1 VARIE
6 NRAHLIRWVIASRQ
20 FADEVPMTLAEILAG
35 EISPELVPVE
45 NGEKLQ
51 STEAAIGRYELQDFG
66 LLYTLRFG
74 FRPSKIACMALHAW
88 KDERAGEWPPGF
100 PPTGGAR
107 TESVKFGPG
116 LKYSCGVFCL
126 RPVQALGDAQ
136 RAEGFGGRFVVAAW
150 RLARAFSWKI
160 SSGTFCSARASPR
173 PVGEKRQRGLR
184 LNRSVDGP

>member
-1 VARIE
+1 
-6 NRAHLIRWVIASRQ
+6 
-20 FADEVPMTLAEILAG
+20 MTLAEILAG

-74 FRPSKIACMALHAW
+74 FRPLKIACMALHAW

-107 TESVKFGPG
+107 TESVKFG
-116 LKYSCGVFCL
+116 
-126 RPVQALGDAQ
+126 
-136 RAEGFGGRFVVAAW
+136 
-150 RLARAFSWKI
+150 LA
-160 SSGTFCSARASPR
+160 
-173 PVGEKRQRGLR
+173 
-184 LNRSVDGP
+184 